1 VISLWFVMALTS
13 LLAGFGFGV
22 VTTLHF
28 VPRLVARMSADE
40 LARFTGNVARHRHP
54 TD

>member
-1 VISLWFVMALTS
+1 MIFLWLAVT
-13 LLAGFGFGV
+13 LLAGWALGV
-22 VTTLHF
+22 FATLHF
-28 VPRLVARMSADE
+28 VPRLVARMSVDE